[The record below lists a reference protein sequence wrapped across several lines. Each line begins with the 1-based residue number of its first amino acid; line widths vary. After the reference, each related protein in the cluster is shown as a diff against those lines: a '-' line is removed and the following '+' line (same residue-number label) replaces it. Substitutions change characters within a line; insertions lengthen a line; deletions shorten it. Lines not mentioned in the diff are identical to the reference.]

1 MQNPREV
8 RVWCSQIQVGVPGR
22 GSTERTGNN
31 CLTNFD
37 WCGREVNRM
46 RRIWLVDS
54 EQLWFQLERVQAA
67 CGEGFFFCFSSLQSE
82 TAKAIF
88 GQFSLKNIEVW
99 WHVFGVVKLK
109 GKRCETELQV
119 ASAMWTAN
127 DFEVGVFWPLGALD
141 SIYVDLNNTFMA
153 ELCQCFNSVCTVC
166 KWGSSLPPKII
177 PGHEL
182 KPHVPDQMT

>member
-1 MQNPREV
+1 MFDVPRSRLVFPEGAAQKEREIIVWLISTGAGV
-8 RVWCSQIQVGVPGR
+8 RWTAWDGFGSWTVNSYGFSWNECKLHVER
-22 GSTERTGNN
+22 G
-31 CLTNFD
+31 
-37 WCGREVNRM
+37 
-46 RRIWLVDS
+46 
-54 EQLWFQLERVQAA
+54 
-67 CGEGFFFCFSSLQSE
+67 FFCFSSLQSE

-99 WHVFGVVKLK
+99 WHIFGVVKLK